1 MDRSGLKVRGLLVRE
16 VLFVSR
22 FQPARKIGETTPIPH
37 KTFKHLQLPCS
48 LPIMMKEARRG
59 RPKGADLMGNTPQ
72 YIDEYGYPTRPDS
85 RRKLRN
91 TIVYTSKKILL
102 GCIYIGASMIGALL
116 RCRRIGKH
124 YVPLTPQTFQPKRIL
139 VLRTDL
145 IGDLVLSLPVIRLL
159 KQTYPEA
166 EIDLLALPSSAKII
180 EHDPDIANVI
190 TYDPN
195 IWRRP
200 KALLQG
206 KNWREVRALRS
217 RLRNRHYDLT
227 VSVFG
232 PWAAILAVMSGAK
245 RRIGFGKESYPGFM
259 TDSVAGAH
267 WTTGDRLHEV
277 DYCLQL
283 AQASGAKPK
292 PNDRTPTLFV
302 TPQTSAEAE
311 QLLQQVGVQFDKPI
325 IACHVSSNNGQSKRW
340 PIPYWAKLIDQLIRE
355 DGANVILTG
364 APSDLPLI
372 ESIQR
377 RVHEQPIN
385 LAGKTS
391 LAQLAAL
398 LKRADLVITGD
409 SGPMHIAAAVGTPL
423 IAIHGPTDPAMSG
436 PVSPLA
442 TVLRSDIWCSPCY
455 AAKGIPADCR
465 FFTTQCMKNITP
477 EQVLGVIHDKL
488 QQSISPL

>member
-1 MDRSGLKVRGLLVRE
+1 
-16 VLFVSR
+16 
-22 FQPARKIGETTPIPH
+22 
-37 KTFKHLQLPCS
+37 
-48 LPIMMKEARRG
+48 
-59 RPKGADLMGNTPQ
+59 MGHTSQ
-72 YIDEYGYPTRPDS
+72 HIDDYGYPTRPDS

-91 TIVYTSKKILL
+91 AIVYTSKKMLL
-102 GCIYIGASMIGALL
+102 GCIYIVASLLGTLL
-116 RCRRIGKH
+116 RLGPIGKRH
-124 YVPLTPQTFQPKRIL
+124 LPLRPQTFQPKRIL
-139 VLRTDL
+139 VLRMDL

-206 KNWREVRALRS
+206 KNWREARALHR
-217 RLRNRHYDLT
+217 RLQNRHYDLA

-232 PWAAILAVMSGAK
+232 PWAAILAVVSGAK
-245 RRIGFGKESYPGFM
+245 RRVGFGKESYPSFM
-259 TDSVAGAH
+259 TDSVPGAH
-267 WTTGDRLHEV
+267 WTTGDHLHEV
-277 DYCLQL
+277 DYCLKL
-283 AQASGAKPK
+283 AQAAGAKPELH
-292 PNDRTPTLFV
+292 DRIPTLFV
-302 TPQTSAEAE
+302 PPETSLEAK
-311 QLLQQVGVQFDKPI
+311 QLLEQAGIRFDKPI

-340 PIPYWAKLIDQLIRE
+340 PIPYWAKIIDQLIGK

-372 ESIQR
+372 ETIQQR
-377 RVHEQPIN
+377 AHEQPIN

-391 LAQLAAL
+391 LAQLAAI
-398 LKRADLVITGD
+398 LKQADLVITGD

-436 PVSPLA
+436 PVSPTA
-442 TVLRSDIWCSPCY
+442 TVMRSDIWCSPCY
-455 AAKGIPADCR
+455 TAKGKPADCR

-477 EQVLGVIHDKL
+477 EQVLDVVHNKL
-488 QQSISPL
+488 QQHYVQRRDTGVQGVQRQGT